1 MKRFGK
7 GLMVMK
13 NERTFQNRI
22 FRTLLFS
29 TLGILAVFIIS
40 LVNFYLFLSQHYISY
55 CENVLTQVSS
65 QIENVLHKMTLSQ
78 EQAFLTICESPI
90 HKSSYYDEH
99 VMLSGREIISSLANI
114 SYNNDDIDNIFV
126 HIYRNDGFYTTE
138 KSLYDRTDIKIR
150 IAENQKNIGDINYD
164 VTTGHD
170 GKIDTVN
177 FYSYVYEMGTSNIVA
192 GLCVSLKYNR
202 FNKILNLID
211 LHESQQVYLVAHN
224 GNILY
229 NSGNNE
235 NFESTD
241 LYNQP
246 TNIDILDNKSVIS
259 HGVDLIDWKL
269 IVVVNHLS
277 LFFSLF
283 KDSFLFLGISYVI
296 CVLVSIGFAFSR
308 SKALASPIN
317 EIIEQIQGYSGNNK
331 KLLEIKTNNTD
342 IASLVENYNRL
353 IRRIENLH
361 EINIR
366 NEKEKMRVEYKALL
380 TQINPHFLFNS
391 LDCMRGMALK
401 YKARDLS
408 LTIRSLS
415 LMLQYSLV
423 EANEKVT
430 LRDELE
436 NLENYLSIVTNHSD
450 SSLQCS
456 FDIAPDVYDVPVIK
470 FMLQPIVENSVKFRS
485 KGTSN
490 SIWISAFSKE
500 QGLQIVVRDNG
511 SGLTKEYADEINSIL
526 LQNGDLRESI
536 SVSGTGIG
544 LSNISKRLRYSFGS
558 KSYVTIEPGENL
570 GAVVTINI
578 DYGTVKVDNQ
588 LFRK

>member
-1 MKRFGK
+1 MRMKRFSK

-13 NERTFQNRI
+13 NEKTFQNRI

-78 EQAFLTICESPI
+78 KQTYLTVCESPI
-90 HKSSYYDEH
+90 HKSSYYDEQ

-114 SYNNDDIDNIFV
+114 CYTNDDIDNIFV
-126 HIYRNDGFYTTE
+126 HMYRNDGFYTTE
-138 KSLYDRTDIKIR
+138 KSAYDRKDIQRR
-150 IAENQKNIGDINYD
+150 IADNQKNIGDMNYD
-164 VTTGHD
+164 VTMEHD
-170 GKIDTVN
+170 GEIETVN
-177 FYSYVYEMGTSNIVA
+177 FYSYSYEMGTSKIVS

-202 FNKILNLID
+202 LSKILGSID
-211 LHESQQVYLVAHN
+211 LHESQQVYLVARN

-229 NSGNNE
+229 NSGNSE
-235 NFESTD
+235 NLESAD
-241 LYNQP
+241 LYNQQ
-246 TNIDILDNKSVIS
+246 TSIDIFDNKSVIS
-259 HGVDLIDWKL
+259 HKVDSIDWKL

-283 KDSFLFLGISYVI
+283 KNSFLFLGISYVI

-317 EIIEQIQGYSGNNK
+317 EIIEQIQGYSEHNK

-361 EINIR
+361 EINIS

-380 TQINPHFLFNS
+380 SQINPHFLFNS

-436 NLENYLSIVTNHSD
+436 NLENYMSIVTNQSN

-456 FDIAPDVYDVPVIK
+456 FDIAPDVYDMPVIK

-485 KGTSN
+485 KGTNN
-490 SIWISAFSKE
+490 SIRISAFRKE

-511 SGLTKEYADEINSIL
+511 TGLTKEYADKINSIL

-558 KSYVTIEPGENL
+558 KSYVRIEPDENI

-578 DYGTVKVDNQ
+578 DYSTDKVENH
-588 LFRK
+588 

>member
-1 MKRFGK
+1 MRMKRFSK

-13 NERTFQNRI
+13 NEKTFQNRI

-90 HKSSYYDEH
+90 LKSSYYDEH
-99 VMLSGREIISSLANI
+99 VMLSGRDIISSLSNI

-126 HIYRNDGFYTTE
+126 HMYRNDGFYTTE
-138 KSLYDRTDIKIR
+138 KSLYDRKDIQRR
-150 IAENQKNIGDINYD
+150 IVENQRIIGDINYD
-164 VTTGHD
+164 VTMGNN

-177 FYSYVYEMGTSNIVA
+177 FYSYAYEMGTSKIVA
-192 GLCVSLKYNR
+192 GVCVSLKYNR
-202 FNKILNLID
+202 FSKILNLID
-211 LHESQQVYLVAHN
+211 LHESQQVYLVARN

-235 NFESTD
+235 NLESTD
-241 LYNQP
+241 LYNQQ
-246 TNIDILDNKSVIS
+246 TSIDILDNKSVIS
-259 HGVDLIDWKL
+259 HEVDLIDWKL
-269 IVVVNHLS
+269 IVEVNHLS

-317 EIIEQIQGYSGNNK
+317 EIIEQIQGYSEQNK

-361 EINIR
+361 ETNIR
-366 NEKEKMRVEYKALL
+366 QEKEKMRVEYKALL
-380 TQINPHFLFNS
+380 SQINPHFLFNS
-391 LDCMRGMALK
+391 LDCMRGVALK

-415 LMLQYSLV
+415 LMLQYSLA

-436 NLENYLSIVTNHSD
+436 NLENYLSIVTNQSD

-456 FDIAPDVYDVPVIK
+456 FNIAPDVYDMPVIK

-485 KGTSN
+485 KGVSN
-490 SIWISAFSKE
+490 LVRIYAFRKE
-500 QGLQIVVRDNG
+500 QGLKIMVRDNG
-511 SGLTKEYADEINSIL
+511 TGLTKEYADKINSIL

-536 SVSGTGIG
+536 SVRGTGIG

-558 KSYVTIEPGENL
+558 KSYVRIEPDENI

-578 DYGTVKVDNQ
+578 DYSTDKVENH
-588 LFRK
+588 